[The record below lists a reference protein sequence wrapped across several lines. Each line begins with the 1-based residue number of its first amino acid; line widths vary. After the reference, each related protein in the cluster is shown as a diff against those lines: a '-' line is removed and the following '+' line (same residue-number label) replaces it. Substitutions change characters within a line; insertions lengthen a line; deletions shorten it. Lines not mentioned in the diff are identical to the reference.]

1 MRVHY
6 FFKISPAII
15 RVSSGLSLILA
26 SNFQINETK
35 ASILWTMS
43 ISLGISGF
51 LYGTLGEHLARKY
64 MNLILSPKLF
74 MFSILLSVSAMYI
87 EPSQIVSQSILLSI
101 LALLYQ
107 ISRIRNNFLILLVIY
122 FSSIVRVALPLI
134 TEENFLF
141 LLSSI
146 YVLSLLTYSIVT
158 LQGHKYWLATQ
169 NQLKSSIF
177 GATLLSFNWFLIQQ
191 SFTFFVLHKTQLGIS
206 TAANLIILTRI
217 FEMSTFPAAYQ
228 AFNAPNYID
237 DIKLSALKSKILK
250 SEVLQ
255 VVTSFTVFTI
265 FVFVSNNAMFE
276 KYQLPLA
283 WIFIVGSCYIMAPDA
298 MHCTPSLLRLSP
310 PTSMY
315 VRLILVSI
323 FLQIIVGYFLISGQ
337 ISIALMLLSLNYSY
351 AYVRIKKAT
360 FEVFPNG

>member
-1 MRVHY
+1 MRVNY

-15 RVSSGLSLILA
+15 RVSSGISLILA
-26 SNFQINETK
+26 SHFQIDETK

-51 LYGTLGEHLARKY
+51 LYGTLGEYLARKN
-64 MNLILSPKLF
+64 MNLILSPKFF

-87 EPSQIVSQSILLSI
+87 EPSQTVSQSILLSI

-107 ISRIRNNFLILLVIY
+107 ISRIQNNFLILLVIY
-122 FSSIVRVALPLI
+122 FSSISRVALSTI

-141 LLSSI
+141 LLSLI
-146 YVLSLLTYSIVT
+146 YVLCLLLYSIVT
-158 LQGHKYWLATQ
+158 LWDHKYWLATQ

-177 GATLLSFNWFLIQQ
+177 GATILSLNWFLIQQ
-191 SFTFFVLHKTQLGIS
+191 SFTFFVLYKTQLGIS

-217 FEMSTFPAAYQ
+217 FEMSTLPAAYQ
-228 AFNAPNYID
+228 AFDAPNYID
-237 DIKLSALKSKILK
+237 DIKLSALKSKILR

-255 VVTSFTVFTI
+255 VVTSFI
-265 FVFVSNNAMFE
+265 VFVIVSNIAMFE

-298 MHCTPSLLRLSP
+298 MHCTPSLVRLGP
-310 PTSMY
+310 PTSLY
-315 VRLILVSI
+315 IRLILVSI
-323 FLQIIVGYFLISGQ
+323 FLQIIVGYSLISGQ
-337 ISIALMLLSLNYSY
+337 ISFALMLLSLNYSY